1 MAMRILL
8 LLLLVGLATV
18 PVVSAAADDAY
29 VIDKLLVGVHQ
40 DQNLNSAIIKVLPTG
55 TKLEVLKREG
65 ELALVKDA
73 QGASGWVDSAYL
85 MEEAP
90 AGVKVEQLSKQVDN
104 LKTKLS
110 TASSSGP
117 GQVSSEERDKLAKE
131 NTELKRKLSG
141 EKLKVAEMQTKQSAL
156 EAKVAARS
164 TTPADTIISELEK
177 TNLALTKD
185 LEGAAQEN
193 LQITKKL
200 EARTDQPLRPVVVE
214 SFSAPVLFGFAV
226 VLIVAFGGGAYLMDF
241 LNRRR
246 HGGFRV

>member
-1 MAMRILL
+1 MAMKIRLFQILAL
-8 LLLLVGLATV
+8 IGTF
-18 PVVSAAADDAY
+18 PAAVNAAENAY

-40 DQNLNSAIIKVLPTG
+40 DQNLTSAIIKVLPTG

-85 MEEAP
+85 MEAAP
-90 AGVKVEQLSKQVDN
+90 ASVKVGQLRKQIEDLKSK
-104 LKTKLS
+104 LAASS
-110 TASSSGP
+110 TAGTAP
-117 GQVSSEERDKLAKE
+117 ISSEERDKLAKE

-141 EKLKVAEMQTKQSAL
+141 EKLKVAEMQTKQIAL
-156 EAKVAARS
+156 EAKIAARS

-177 TNLALTKD
+177 TNLALTKN
-185 LEGAAQEN
+185 LEGAVQEN

-200 EARTDQPLRPVVVE
+200 DKRSNNPRPAIVVE
-214 SFSAPVLFGFAV
+214 AFSLPVLGGFAFG
-226 VLIVAFGGGAYLMDF
+226 LMIAFGGGVYLMDY